1 MAEEKKKA
9 NPTTVAEKKKK
20 KATARNLIKSKG
32 NYVAEITIKRGEEDF
47 VLPLQPLTAEE
58 HAEIFD
64 KKPPTPPAML
74 LPKLQDGHILEGE
87 DRVWRYMEEADLQH
101 PLLPAE
107 DSKKWDDYVE
117 KLQAHNK
124 GANQALVFAILP
136 DHMKAEFDETYKQRT
151 PENIDKFLNDIFMVG
166 ELNSLY
172 AEVYPRVC
180 NALGVEYG
188 PFSALDFLKNLGTGN
203 PLGQD

>member
-1 MAEEKKKA
+1 MAE
-9 NPTTVAEKKKK
+9 KKK
-20 KATARNLIKSKG
+20 KATAKNLIKSKDS
-32 NYVAEITIKRGEEDF
+32 YVAEITVKRGEEEF
-47 VLPLQPLTAEE
+47 VLPLQPLTAEA
-58 HAEIFD
+58 HTEIFD

-74 LPKLQDGHILEGE
+74 LPKMKDGHILEGE
-87 DRVWRYMEEADLQH
+87 DKVWRYMEEGDLQN
-101 PLLPAE
+101 PKLDEPA
-107 DSKKWDDYVE
+107 KKQWDDYIE
-117 KLQAHNK
+117 KLTNHNK
-124 GANQALVFAILP
+124 RANQALVFAILP
-136 DHMKAEFDETYKQRT
+136 DHMKKEFDELYKQHT

-188 PFSALDFLKNLGTGN
+188 PFSALDFLKTLETGT

>member
-1 MAEEKKKA
+1 MAEKTEDKA
-9 NPTTVAEKKKK
+9 TAKKK
-20 KATARNLIKSKG
+20 KATAKNLIKSKD
-32 NYVAEITIKRGEEDF
+32 NYVAEITIKRGEEEF
-47 VLPLQPLTAEE
+47 VLQLQPITAEA

-64 KKPPTPPAML
+64 KKAPTPPSML
-74 LPKLQDGHILEGE
+74 LPKVKDGHILQGE
-87 DRVWRYMEEADLQH
+87 DKVWRYMEDADLQN
-101 PLLPAE
+101 PELPA
-107 DSKKWDDYVE
+107 DDQKKWDDYVE

-124 GANQALVFAILP
+124 RANQALVFAILP
-136 DHMKAEFDETYKQRT
+136 DHIKTEFDEKYKQRT
-151 PENIDKFLNDIFMVG
+151 PENVDKFLNEIFMVG

-188 PFSALDFLKNLGTGN
+188 PFSALDFLKKFENGN